1 MAGNTYNLA
10 PAVEK
15 LARSLVEKSAEFKDV
30 GASGITVRAIF
41 QTARITSQGRPLI
54 AKSQLV
60 GGRVS
65 AMVQLLSLAAPVD
78 VEGILPYQQMV
89 IFISKPAWDLLDDK
103 QREALV
109 HEQLCHLNLD
119 KTDAGEWRVSFVAE
133 DVRTFEATVKR
144 YGAWNA
150 ELANVVKKAYA
161 TQGALDLGEDPDEGE
176 DGE

>member
-15 LARSLVEKSAEFKDV
+15 LARTLVEKSAEFKEV
-30 GASGITVRAIF
+30 GESGITIRAIF

-60 GGRVS
+60 GGKTS
-65 AMVQLLSLAAPVD
+65 AMVQLLSLAAPVEA
-78 VEGILPYQQMV
+78 EGIMPYQQMV
-89 IFISKPAWDLLDDK
+89 IFISRPAWELLDDK

-109 HEQLCHLNLD
+109 HEQLCHLNAE

-133 DVRTFEATVKR
+133 DVRTFNATVKR

-150 ELANVVKKAYA
+150 ELADVVKRAYA
-161 TQGALDLGEDPDEGE
+161 TQGALDLGEDTGDDDE
-176 DGE
+176 